1 MHNAPRYLTPPE
13 VAERYAVNAT
23 KVLGWIS
30 TGELR
35 ATNVAASLIGRP
47 RWRISEAD
55 LAVFEQRRSAVA
67 PPTNSRPRRKSVGV
81 IEFF

>member
-1 MHNAPRYLTPPE
+1 MHNAHRYLTPPQ
-13 VAERYAVNAT
+13 VADLYAVNDG
-23 KVLGWIS
+23 KVRDWIR

-47 RWRISEAD
+47 RWRISPAD
-55 LAVFEQRRSAVA
+55 LAVFEQRRSTAA
-67 PPTNSRPRRKSVGV
+67 PQKARPRRKTAGI